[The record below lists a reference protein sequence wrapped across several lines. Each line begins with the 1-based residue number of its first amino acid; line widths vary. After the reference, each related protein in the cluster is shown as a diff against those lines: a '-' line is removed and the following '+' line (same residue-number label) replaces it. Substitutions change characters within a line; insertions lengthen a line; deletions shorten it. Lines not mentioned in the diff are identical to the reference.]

1 MSRQS
6 HIFRRGAVYYFRM
19 RIPSDLKNRISQSEL
34 RFSLRTRNFSLA
46 KVAALGLH
54 TRAYAL
60 FHLIRGC
67 PSMNDRQIVVMI
79 RTYFDNECGTDF
91 FWRQVADIPDTHREK
106 AKEILAER
114 IKNRDAVEAEIA
126 DNLQNGGFSAVE
138 GDIWKTLLSYKRLDL
153 HNPESPVYRKLGH
166 GFLRAKREANRFAA
180 DADKG
185 RFKMDIQDPLFDEL
199 PMDQLVRLFQRS
211 TGVLPEDDDDFA
223 PASPVAPVI
232 ETPKVVASTNSSSQL
247 RLTQV
252 FEKWRRFRAP
262 TERTAT
268 DFGTHVK
275 RFCDL
280 IGDFPVDQIT
290 KNHIRTFRDEV
301 EKIPARMTQAQRE
314 MDTKVLII
322 SLQGRDDIPRLK
334 PQTVKDK
341 ALAAIAAILGFAC
354 QEGMVDVNVAKGVAV
369 RKADEDE
376 DEQKVLFFAPEQLN
390 KVLKSP
396 VFSEGDRPRGGK
408 SEAGF
413 WVPLIALLSGARLT
427 EICGLELE
435 DIGREKDVDFFF
447 IRPNSTRKLKTKASR
462 RKIPV
467 HSKLIEWG
475 FLDYVEHQRKT
486 NRNRVFDQV
495 NAKGHTISSAWS
507 AWWGR
512 YIRKVVGIEDSR
524 IKFHSFRHT
533 ARRELLD
540 KEVNELLIDA
550 IMGHSNGKVSERYGR
565 DADGLTYSMERLKP
579 AIEMLA
585 FEGVDFTSLR
595 PPKYKK
601 SGKSS

>member
-1 MSRQS
+1 
-6 HIFRRGAVYYFRM
+6 
-19 RIPSDLKNRISQSEL
+19 
-34 RFSLRTRNFSLA
+34 
-46 KVAALGLH
+46 
-54 TRAYAL
+54 
-60 FHLIRGC
+60 
-67 PSMNDRQIVVMI
+67 MNDRQIVEMI
-79 RTYFDNECGTDF
+79 RTFFKNECGEDF
-91 FWRQVADIPDTHREK
+91 FWRQISDIPDMHREE

-114 IKNRDAVEAEIA
+114 IKNRDAVESEIA

-138 GDIWKTLLSYKRLDL
+138 GDIWKALLLNDRLDL
-153 HNPESPVYRKLGH
+153 NDQGNAVYRKLGH
-166 GFLRAKREANRFAA
+166 GFLRAKREANRLAA

-185 RFKMDIQDPLFDEL
+185 RFQMDIQDPLFSDSST
-199 PMDQLVRLFQRS
+199 DQLVRLFQLS
-211 TGVLPEDDDDFA
+211 TGILPDEDDDQDC
-223 PASPVAPVI
+223 PASEVAPVV
-232 ETPKVVASTNSSSQL
+232 ETPKATTLPSSSNQL

-262 TERTAT
+262 TERTAA

-280 IGDFPVDQIT
+280 IGDLPVDEIT
-290 KNHIRTFRDEV
+290 TSHIRDFRDEV
-301 EKIPARMTQAQRE
+301 EKIPARMTQAQRA
-314 MDTKVLII
+314 MDTKALIM
-322 SLQGRDDIPRLK
+322 SLEGRDDIPRLR

-354 QEGMVDVNVAKGVAV
+354 QEGMVDRNVANGVAV
-369 RKADEDE
+369 RKAKEDE
-376 DEQKVLFFAPEQLN
+376 DEQEVLFFSPEQVE
-390 KVLKSP
+390 KIIRSP
-396 VFSEGDRPRGGK
+396 VFSEGERPLGGA

-413 WVPLIALLSGARLT
+413 WVPLIALFSGARLT
-427 EICGLELE
+427 EVCGLELE

-447 IRPNSTRKLKTKASR
+447 IRPNSTRKLKTKSSR

-486 NRNRVFDQV
+486 NQNRVFDQV

-540 KEVNELLIDA
+540 KEVNELLVDA
-550 IMGHSNGKVSERYGR
+550 IMGHSSGKVSERYGR
-565 DADGLTYSMERLKP
+565 DADGLTYSMDRLKT
-579 AIEMLA
+579 AIENLSY
-585 FEGVDFTSLR
+585 ENVDFSQL
-595 PPKYKK
+595 KK
-601 SGKSS
+601 NEYQVSRFK